1 MTRYVALLRGITPSG
16 KNMTN
21 AHLRGLFE
29 QLGFAEVASVQ
40 ASGNILFTAAEDDA
54 AVLEDAIDAGL
65 ATTLGLKST
74 AILRTA
80 EQMASLAATDPFGDL
95 VHAKGTYLT
104 ATFVKDVDAV
114 PEPPPAPPEPLATNV
129 VGFDRTHGVLLAVTD
144 NTEPGRT
151 NGFMTWM
158 EKAYGRAITTR
169 SWPTVQRLAARLAD

>member
-114 PEPPPAPPEPLATNV
+114 RAAPGAAGAARHERRRFRPHPRRPVGGDRQHRARPDQRLHDVDGEGLRPRDHHAQLADRPAV
-129 VGFDRTHGVLLAVTD
+129 
-144 NTEPGRT
+144 
-151 NGFMTWM
+151 
-158 EKAYGRAITTR
+158 GRA
-169 SWPTVQRLAARLAD
+169 AG